1 MQTDSPS
8 KSSERTP
15 RVQSRRPFCVVA
27 AWHRDLWSVNPPCLW
42 RIPAFT
48 SVSRVYFCCPGDT
61 LSFINPEM
69 ALEAAWPMD
78 GGMFLKGGNKAVSE
92 KWGQK
97 GKASHHPVTVRPSSS
112 HLASSS
118 DAEERGGLLAFGF
131 DVVSMKAH
139 GQPSLLDVTV
149 SWKGKTLK
157 QIQLCE
163 IPCGFPLLEWPPS
176 SLPSGG

>member
-48 SVSRVYFCCPGDT
+48 SVSRVYFSCPGDT

-69 ALEAAWPMD
+69 ALEAAWPTD

-97 GKASHHPVTVRPSSS
+97 GKASHHPVTVRPSCS

-118 DAEERGGLLAFGF
+118 DAEERGGLPAFGF
-131 DVVSMKAH
+131 DASQHESPWTAL
-139 GQPSLLDVTV
+139 S
-149 SWKGKTLK
+149 SWCDCFLKGKNPQANPVMRNSMWL
-157 QIQLCE
+157 
-163 IPCGFPLLEWPPS
+163 PPPWMAS
-176 SLPSGG
+176 I